1 MRLLVNKKDL
11 EEILFSNI
19 TTLDMEYYELTDQEI
34 VSFLETSDSNYYRY
48 DKFDISTKSISDLIY
63 IAFEEMEKFIYQKYN
78 IKLNLNLIIK
88 PILVYYVVFNII
100 YHVRQKG
107 FNIDYMD
114 EYEVEDILI
123 DAFNYAGLSE
133 FISDAI
139 NYLKD
144 DNKFYEIHET
154 VTITVLTNIKNKIRA
169 YIGKF
174 VIENISFMKLIQD
187 AENIY
192 SDMFVLLIDML
203 LLPRFKNF
211 NTSII
216 LNKNPYDVLKESKE
230 FYVDV
235 ILIKIIVVGEL
246 NGNGEDKRQVI

>member
-1 MRLLVNKKDL
+1 MQLLTDKKEL
-11 EEILFSNI
+11 EKILFNNI
-19 TTLDMEYYELTDQEI
+19 STLDMEYYELVDQEI
-34 VSFLETSDSNYYRY
+34 VSFLENSDSNYYRY
-48 DKFDISTKSISDLIY
+48 DKFDIFTKSISDLIY
-63 IAFEEMEKFIYQKYN
+63 IAFEEMEKFIYQEYN
-78 IKLNLNLIIK
+78 IKLNLNLAIK

-107 FNIDYMD
+107 FNMEHMD

-123 DAFNYAGLSE
+123 DAFNYVGLSD

-139 NYLKD
+139 NYI
-144 DNKFYEIHET
+144 NGTNGFYKMQEII
-154 VTITVLTNIKNKIRA
+154 TINVLTNIKDKIRM
-169 YIGKF
+169 YIEKF

-192 SDMFVLLIDML
+192 SDMFILLIDML

-211 NTSII
+211 NINII

-235 ILIKIIVVGEL
+235 VLIKIIVVGEL
-246 NGNGEDKRQVI
+246 NENGENKR

>member
-211 NTSII
+211 NTRII

>member
-1 MRLLVNKKDL
+1 MQLLVNKKDL
-11 EEILFSNI
+11 EKILFNNI
-19 TTLDMEYYELTDQEI
+19 SILDMEYYELIDQEI
-34 VSFLETSDSNYYRY
+34 VNFLENSDSNYYRY
-48 DKFDISTKSISDLIY
+48 DKFDIFTKSISDLIY
-63 IAFEEMEKFIYQKYN
+63 IAFEEMEKSIYKNYS
-78 IKLNLNLIIK
+78 IKLNLNLAIK

-114 EYEVEDILI
+114 EYEVEDILV
-123 DAFNYAGLSE
+123 DAFSYAGLSD

-139 NYLKD
+139 NHLSGT
-144 DNKFYEIHET
+144 NRFYEIHET
-154 VTITVLTNIKNKIRA
+154 VTINVLINIKDKIRM
-169 YIGKF
+169 YIEKF

-192 SDMFVLLIDML
+192 SDMFILLIDML
-203 LLPRFKNF
+203 LLPRFKKF
-211 NTSII
+211 NINVI

-246 NGNGEDKRQVI
+246 NENGENR

>member
-1 MRLLVNKKDL
+1 MRLLANKKDL
-11 EEILFSNI
+11 EEILFNNI
-19 TTLDMEYYELTDQEI
+19 AALDMEYYELVGQEI
-34 VSFLETSDSNYYRY
+34 VSFLENSDSNYYRY

-63 IAFEEMEKFIYQKYN
+63 IAFEEMEKFIYQEYS
-78 IKLNLNLIIK
+78 IKLNLNLAIK

-107 FNIDYMD
+107 FNIEHMD
-114 EYEVEDILI
+114 EYEVEDIIL

-144 DNKFYEIHET
+144 DDKFYEIHET
-154 VTITVLTNIKNKIRA
+154 VTISVLTNIKDKIRA
-169 YIGKF
+169 YIEKF

-211 NTSII
+211 NINII

-230 FYVDV
+230 FYVDM

-246 NGNGEDKRQVI
+246 NENGKDKR